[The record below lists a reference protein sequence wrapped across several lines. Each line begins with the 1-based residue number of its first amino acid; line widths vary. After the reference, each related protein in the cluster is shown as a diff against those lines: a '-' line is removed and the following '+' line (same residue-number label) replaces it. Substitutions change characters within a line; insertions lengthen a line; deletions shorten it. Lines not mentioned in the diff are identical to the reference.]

1 MTTVTHMDNLASRLS
16 KLKLAGP
23 SVDSELTKEVVYCN
37 HEGGDVG
44 KSFRII
50 HFNDVYDI
58 EGNPKEASGGAAR
71 FATAVKQLNEEA
83 PCLVL
88 FSGDAFSPSSRKLVF
103 FFDSNWH
110 QIKYFSNSKF

>member
-1 MTTVTHMDNLASRLS
+1 MTTVTHIDNLASRLS

-23 SVDSELTKEVVYCN
+23 SAVSELTKEVVYCN
-37 HEGGDVG
+37 QEEVDLA

-58 EGNPKEASGGAAR
+58 EGNVKESTGGAAR
-71 FATAVKQLNEEA
+71 FATAIKQLNEEA

-88 FSGDAFSPSSRKLVF
+88 FSGDAFSPSSRKLTFLF
-103 FFDSNWH
+103 FHFYSRSN
-110 QIKYFSNSKF
+110 QI